1 MKKQLLILLAISIL
15 FSGCQKDLKESNSNL
30 LKNELKS
37 LITNEN
43 NQFKDLKSP
52 SSQRIAAKAQS
63 TLATTSSSGCNLV
76 LHQQSSTFDKLNV
89 IDPTANIL
97 YLGSLLDGNSIQL
110 GTYSPIFMDASY
122 TRKSIT
128 FSASIQGINSSNIKK
143 TIIPA
148 LSDFRVAM
156 LDITNSPIVG
166 EQPANLTYE
175 IKKVRSKSELESSLQ
190 TNLNIGHWAS
200 ITANLNENKMTEK
213 NYFIVKIFQKFFSAD
228 IDIPTDGNLFNKPA
242 QYPSNISPVY
252 ISSIDYGRSAFMLF
266 ESSYDSTR
274 VSQFLNST
282 LNFWKIGSSVTL
294 TNDQKDILNEMKV
307 TGSIIGG
314 SSTEA
319 AKTIEG
325 GNAFLDYVKN
335 SSNMTVNSRGA
346 IIAYTLR
353 NANNHQIYRT
363 VFNGDYYTKECKNS
377 LGLKNGDF
385 IKNTSNGFYMFMFE
399 GKLRHIDKD
408 ATLDGLF
415 VGARGM
421 SRGVTQQQINDI
433 DVGNPLLIDN
443 GLIQLPDG
451 RVFFR
456 EGNYVRHI
464 NSLPIF
470 NLYRFNDRA
479 IKRVSNLNAYIVGPV
494 IYK

>member
-1 MKKQLLILLAISIL
+1 MKNLLLILFSFSIFL
-15 FSGCQKDLKESNSNL
+15 TSCQKDLQESNNL
-30 LKNELKS
+30 LKEELKS
-37 LITNEN
+37 LVTNEN

-52 SSQRIAAKAQS
+52 LSQKKGTKAQS
-63 TLATTSSSGCNLV
+63 TTTTSSSGGCTLV
-76 LHQQSSTFDKLNV
+76 LHQQSATFDRLNV

-97 YLGSLLDGNSIQL
+97 YLGSLLDGKSIQL
-110 GTYSPIFMDASY
+110 GTYAPVFMDASY
-122 TRKSIT
+122 VRKPIT
-128 FSASIQGINSSNIKK
+128 FSASIQGINSASIKK

-190 TNLNIGHWAS
+190 TNLNVGHWAS

-294 TNDQKDILNEMKV
+294 TNDQKNILNEMKV

-325 GNAFLDYVKN
+325 GDAFLEYVKN
-335 SSNMTVNSRGA
+335 SSNMTINSRAA
-346 IIAYTLR
+346 IIAFTLR

-385 IKNTSNGFYMFMFE
+385 IKNTTNGFYMFMFE

-415 VGARGM
+415 VDARGM

-433 DVGNPLLIDN
+433 EVGDPLLIDN

-451 RVFFR
+451 KVFFR

-470 NLYRFNDRA
+470 NLYRFNNRA
-479 IKRVSNLNAYIVGPV
+479 IKGVSNLNAYIIGPV
-494 IYK
+494 IYN

>member
-1 MKKQLLILLAISIL
+1 MKRIIPIITSLFLLISCHKDISENLSEDSSELTIL
-15 FSGCQKDLKESNSNL
+15 NN
-30 LKNELKS
+30 N
-37 LITNEN
+37 N
-43 NQFKDLKSP
+43 NQFKDLKTP
-52 SSQRIAAKAQS
+52 STTNQGLALKAQS
-63 TLATTSSSGCNLV
+63 NVLSTSTNGCTVTN
-76 LHQQSSTFDKLNV
+76 HQQSTTFDKLNV

-97 YLGSLLDGNSIQL
+97 YLGSLLDGKSIEN
-110 GTYSPIFMDASY
+110 GTYAPVFMESTY
-122 TRKSIT
+122 VRKPIT
-128 FSASIQGINSSNIKK
+128 FSVSIQGISSSEIKK
-143 TIIPA
+143 TISPI

-156 LDITNSPIVG
+156 LNISNAPVIG

-175 IKKVRSKSELESSLQ
+175 IRKIRSKSELESSLQ
-190 TNLNIGHWAS
+190 TNLKVGTWAN
-200 ITANLNENKMTEK
+200 ITANLNDTEMMEK
-213 NYFIVKIFQKFFSAD
+213 NYFVVKIFQKYFSAD

-282 LNFWKIGSSVTL
+282 LSFWKAGASITL
-294 TNDQKDILNEMKV
+294 TNEQKNVLNEMKV
-307 TGSIIGG
+307 SGSIIGG

-325 GNAFLDYVKN
+325 GQAFLDYVKT
-335 SSNMTVNSRGA
+335 SSNMTINSRGA

-363 VFNGDYYTKECKNS
+363 IFNSSYFTKKCINS
-377 LGLKNGDF
+377 LGLKNGAF
-385 IKNTSNGFYMFMFE
+385 IKNTTNGAYMFMFE

-415 VGARGM
+415 VGARAM
-421 SRGVTQQQINDI
+421 SRNVSQQQINDI
-433 DVGNPLLIDN
+433 EIGSPLLIDN
-443 GLIQLPDG
+443 GLLQLISDN

-456 EGNYVRHI
+456 EGNFIRYI
-464 NSLPIF
+464 NSLPVF
-470 NLYRFNDRA
+470 NMYRFSNKA
-479 IKRVSNLNAYIVGPV
+479 IKRISNLNGYIIGPD
-494 IYK
+494 ISQ

>member
-1 MKKQLLILLAISIL
+1 MFIS
-15 FSGCQKDLKESNSNL
+15 CQKYAREINGSL
-30 LKNELKS
+30 LNEKSKS

-43 NQFKDLKSP
+43 NQFQDLKSP
-52 SSQRIAAKAQS
+52 SSQRITLKAQTS
-63 TLATTSSSGCNLV
+63 TSSTSTNGCSLV
-76 LHQQSSTFDKLNV
+76 LHQQNSNFDKLNV

-97 YLGSLLDGNSIQL
+97 YLGSLLDGESIQK
-110 GTYSPIFMDASY
+110 GTYSPIIMDPSY
-122 TRKSIT
+122 TRKPIT
-128 FSASIQGINSSNIKK
+128 FSTSIQGLNSSQIKK

-148 LSDFRVAM
+148 LSDFRVSMAE
-156 LDITNSPIVG
+156 ITNSPIVG

-175 IKKVRSKSELESSLQ
+175 IIKVRSKSQLASSLQ
-190 TNLNIGHWAS
+190 TNLNVGPWVS
-200 ITANLNENKMTEK
+200 ITANLNEDQMTEK
-213 NYFIVKIFQKFFSAD
+213 SYFVVKIFQKYFSSD

-266 ESSYDSTR
+266 ESSYDSTK
-274 VSQFLNST
+274 VSQVLSTT
-282 LNFWKIGSSVTL
+282 LNYWKVGASVTL
-294 TNDQKDILNEMKV
+294 TNDQRTVFDEMKIS
-307 TGSIIGG
+307 GSIIGG

-325 GNAFLDYVKN
+325 GQAFLDYIKN
-335 SSNMTVNSRGA
+335 SSNMTINSRGA

-363 VFNGDYYTKECKNS
+363 VFNSEYYTKECKNT

-385 IKNTSNGFYMFMFE
+385 IKNTTNGMYMFMFE

-421 SRGVTQQQINDI
+421 SRGVTQQQINDVE
-433 DVGNPLLIDN
+433 VGNPLFIDN

-456 EGNYVRHI
+456 ENNYVRHI
-464 NSLPIF
+464 ISLPIF

-479 IKRVSNLNAYIVGPV
+479 IKQVSNLNGYIVGPV
-494 IYK
+494 ISK